1 MQCSDKTKCLF
12 GFAPSLI
19 DWLVVLAI
27 IHYKTV
33 NLFGDIGTTDL
44 QLWLVVS
51 VYILFRF
58 VFYCGLGANARRLSL
73 CLMIALACIIETV
86 LGISQVLTN
95 YCYSGVSV
103 CVGTFCNPGLL
114 GGFLSA
120 CLCILVFMI
129 KKEDNKYIRIVI
141 WVAVACSV
149 IVLPST
155 KSRASYI
162 VIALCILYPLLKDS
176 KYALLLR
183 RKRLYVL
190 IFLFVLV
197 VLAYFWKKE
206 SANSRLF
213 IYFISLFFLFSNP
226 ISGKGYGNF
235 GGIYGSAQASFFHS
249 QFPDFS
255 DLIASNKYSTIISQ
269 IDCPLYAFN
278 DFIQL
283 GIEGGVII
291 LALFLAIIIIS
302 LMVTINDKKWIFYGL
317 LSVCIFASFS
327 YPFHCLEFNIL
338 VSLLIA
344 ESQNS
349 SLEYTHTY
357 TQTLRIIALF
367 VCFVLLIP
375 YNHDV
380 NGSKELKRKRNMIEV
395 SNMSGDYYKTLSICE
410 SLGEDIKSDYS
421 ALFEYGL
428 ALNKVG
434 YYAESDSIL
443 EMGKDR
449 SSDPMFWNIM
459 GNNSLAL
466 GDYRNAE
473 RCYKHAFYMLP
484 NRLYPLYLLAKLYA
498 EEGDTT
504 QFLNMADDIKIFVPK
519 VESKNTERLRKE
531 IMELKDNY

>member
-1 MQCSDKTKCLF
+1 
-12 GFAPSLI
+12 
-19 DWLVVLAI
+19 
-27 IHYKTV
+27 
-33 NLFGDIGTTDL
+33 
-44 QLWLVVS
+44 
-51 VYILFRF
+51 
-58 VFYCGLGANARRLSL
+58 
-73 CLMIALACIIETV
+73 MIFIK
-86 LGISQVLTN
+86 LTN
-95 YCYSGVSV
+95 YC
-103 CVGTFCNPGLL
+103 
-114 GGFLSA
+114 
-120 CLCILVFMI
+120 
-129 KKEDNKYIRIVI
+129 
-141 WVAVACSV
+141 
-149 IVLPST
+149 
-155 KSRASYI
+155 
-162 VIALCILYPLLKDS
+162 
-176 KYALLLR
+176 
-183 RKRLYVL
+183 
-190 IFLFVLV
+190 
-197 VLAYFWKKE
+197 
-206 SANSRLF
+206 
-213 IYFISLFFLFSNP
+213 
-226 ISGKGYGNF
+226 
-235 GGIYGSAQASFFHS
+235 
-249 QFPDFS
+249 
-255 DLIASNKYSTIISQ
+255 
-269 IDCPLYAFN
+269 
-278 DFIQL
+278 
-283 GIEGGVII
+283 
-291 LALFLAIIIIS
+291 
-302 LMVTINDKKWIFYGL
+302 
-317 LSVCIFASFS
+317 
-327 YPFHCLEFNIL
+327 
-338 VSLLIA
+338 
-344 ESQNS
+344 
-349 SLEYTHTY
+349 